1 MRITR
6 NLLFFIFAACLLIP
20 SFSTPYQASAKD
32 TPIDFFNLELPLI
45 DDEIKSSLEK
55 YGEGLELNNGLAIFR
70 KKTGQTGKINISIS
84 NLTKQDNYYSI
95 DGIVTVHLNN
105 DVIQFDFKQQYLY
118 VVESSPGHIIY
129 YYDIDSK
136 YFDGKKNRMSSI
148 LAVTIPS
155 QDKEYASIT
164 VGELGSEGIFLLEFG
179 ERYIT
184 DTLEETLYNSM
195 SNEIISNYV
204 QPDDA
209 NIQSTVDWGEY
220 TYKATVETAF
230 ADDYDY
236 WGRAAVLSIGR
247 KYVENCSCGEVVLRA
262 FAPVE
267 DVQNETNDTVFPNKI
282 KMGVQHHD
290 GQVNNAYPQASSSSS
305 GNTIIY
311 DLLNVS
317 GVPTNTL
324 QAIANGF
331 TANHD
336 IFNFYRCM
344 LKKTIKRH
352 VPSTVVP
359 CLDCKFGRV
368 TRRSLH

>member
-1 MRITR
+1 
-6 NLLFFIFAACLLIP
+6 
-20 SFSTPYQASAKD
+20 
-32 TPIDFFNLELPLI
+32 DFFNLELPLI

-209 NIQSTVDWGEY
+209 
-220 TYKATVETAF
+220 
-230 ADDYDY
+230 
-236 WGRAAVLSIGR
+236 
-247 KYVENCSCGEVVLRA
+247 
-262 FAPVE
+262 
-267 DVQNETNDTVFPNKI
+267 
-282 KMGVQHHD
+282 
-290 GQVNNAYPQASSSSS
+290 
-305 GNTIIY
+305 
-311 DLLNVS
+311 
-317 GVPTNTL
+317 
-324 QAIANGF
+324 
-331 TANHD
+331 
-336 IFNFYRCM
+336 
-344 LKKTIKRH
+344 
-352 VPSTVVP
+352 
-359 CLDCKFGRV
+359 
-368 TRRSLH
+368 